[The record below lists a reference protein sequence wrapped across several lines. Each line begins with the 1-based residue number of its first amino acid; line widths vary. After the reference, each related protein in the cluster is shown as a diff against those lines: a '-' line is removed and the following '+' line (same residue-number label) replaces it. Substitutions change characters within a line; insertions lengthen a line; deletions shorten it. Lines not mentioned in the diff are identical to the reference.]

1 MKTIAIIATADT
13 KAEEMDFVE
22 KFIQSH
28 GLNTLSI
35 DVSTRLHDGKKADIG
50 PKETALAGG
59 FSEENFRRPKTK
71 SEAIEMMRGCV
82 TNLIR
87 DLYAEGKIDGVIGFG
102 GLQNSLMA
110 SSAMQELPIGFP
122 KLIISTVASGNRKF
136 GLLTGAKDIVVMPSV
151 ADMSGI
157 NPLIET
163 ILSNAASA
171 IVGMVKYGGE
181 VFSPK
186 NLLVGATIMGATNDG
201 IEESIKLVRNNGFD
215 VVTFHSTGVG
225 GTSLESLILEGKI
238 QAVMDLCLH
247 EIVSEDIFGA
257 GFSMGA
263 KNRLTAAVAMQIP
276 MLLSPAGLDFIDF
289 DVSDLEKSKPVDL
302 STRKYTL
309 HNKGTAHIKL
319 TPAEAKAAAEV
330 VVARLAGYTGEGA
343 MIMPLRGLR
352 SETLSGEKL
361 YDPEVDEAIFE
372 TFRNKLNNKIRIIE
386 LDCHLSS
393 PEFSQ
398 TAAETMIELIRRR

>member
-22 KFIQSH
+22 KFIRSQ

-35 DVSTRLHDGKKADIG
+35 DVSTRLHAGKKTDIG
-50 PKETALAGG
+50 PKETACKGG
-59 FSEENFRRPKTK
+59 FSEENFLKPKPK
-71 SEAIEMMRGCV
+71 SDAIEMMRGCV
-82 TNLIR
+82 TNIVR
-87 DLYAEGKIDGVIGFG
+87 KLYAEGKIDGVIGFG
-102 GLQNSLMA
+102 GLQNSLMV

-122 KLIISTVASGNRKF
+122 KLIVSTVASGNRKF

-151 ADMSGI
+151 ADLAGI

-163 ILSNAASA
+163 ILRNAASA
-171 IVGMVKYGGE
+171 VVGMVKYGGE

-201 IEESIKLVRNNGFD
+201 IEEAIKLVRQKGFD

-225 GTSLESLILEGKI
+225 GTSLETLIYEGKI

-257 GFSMGA
+257 GFSVGA
-263 KNRLTAAVAMQIP
+263 KHRLTAAASMQIP
-276 MLLSPAGLDFIDF
+276 LLLSPAGLDFIDF
-289 DVSDLEKSKPVDL
+289 DLSDLEKTKTVDL

-319 TPAEAKAAAEV
+319 TPAEARAAAEV
-330 VVARLAGYTGEGA
+330 VVERLTDYNGEGA
-343 MIMPLRGLR
+343 MIMPLKGMR
-352 SETLSGEKL
+352 SETLPGEKL
-361 YDPEVDEAIFE
+361 YDPEVDEAIFD
-372 TFRNKLNNKIRIIE
+372 TFRTKLNKKIRLIE

-393 PEFSQ
+393 VDFSR
-398 TAAETMIELIRRR
+398 TAAETMVDLIGRR

>member
-22 KFIQSH
+22 KFIHSH

-35 DVSTRLHDGKKADIG
+35 DVSTRLHDGKISDIG
-50 PKETALAGG
+50 PKETACKGG
-59 FSEENFRRPKTK
+59 FSEENFLRPKTK
-71 SEAIEMMRGCV
+71 SEAIEMMRNCV
-82 TNLIR
+82 TTLVR

-102 GLQNSLMA
+102 GLQNSLIA
-110 SSAMQELPIGFP
+110 ASAMQELPLGFP
-122 KLIISTVASGNRKF
+122 KLIVSTVASGNRKF
-136 GLLTGAKDIVVMPSV
+136 GLLTGTKDIVVMPSI
-151 ADMSGI
+151 ADLAGL
-157 NPLIET
+157 NPLVES
-163 ILSNAASA
+163 ILGNSAAA
-171 IVGMVKYGGE
+171 MVGMVEYGGD

-186 NLLVGATIMGATNDG
+186 TLLVGATIMGATNDG

-225 GTSLESLILEGKI
+225 GATLESLILEGKI

-257 GFSMGA
+257 GFSVGA
-263 KNRLTAAVAMQIP
+263 KNRLTAAVTMQIP

-289 DVSDLEKSKPVDL
+289 DLSDLEKSKTVDI

-309 HNKGTAHIKL
+309 HNKSTAHIKL
-319 TPAEAKAAAEV
+319 TPAEARTAAEV
-330 VVARLAGYTGEGA
+330 VVNRLANYTGKGA

-352 SETLSGEKL
+352 SETLPGEKL
-361 YDPEVDEAIFE
+361 FDPEVDEAIFE
-372 TFRNKLNNKIRIIE
+372 TFRKKLNRKIKIIE

-398 TAAETMIELIRRR
+398 TASEKMIELIGRR

>member
-50 PKETALAGG
+50 PKETACKGG
-59 FSEENFRRPKTK
+59 FSEENFLRPKTK
-71 SEAIEMMRGCV
+71 SEAIEMMRSSITKLV
-82 TNLIR
+82 R
-87 DLYAEGKIDGVIGFG
+87 DLYADGKIDGVIGFG
-102 GLQNSLMA
+102 GLQNSLMVA
-110 SSAMQELPIGFP
+110 SAMNELPFGFP
-122 KLIISTVASGNRKF
+122 KLIVSTVASGNRRF
-136 GLLTGAKDIVVMPSV
+136 GLLTGAKDIVVMPSI
-151 ADMSGI
+151 ADLAGL
-157 NPLIET
+157 NPLSET

-171 IVGMVKYGGE
+171 IVGMVKYSGK

-186 NLLVGATIMGATNDG
+186 NLLIGATIMGATNDG
-201 IEESIKLVRNNGFD
+201 IEDTIRLVRQNGFD

-225 GTSLESLILEGKI
+225 GATLESLIMEGKI

-257 GFSMGA
+257 GFSVGA
-263 KNRLTAAVAMQIP
+263 KNRLTAAVTMQIP
-276 MLLSPAGLDFIDF
+276 MVLSPAGLDFIDF
-289 DVSDLEKSKPVDL
+289 DVSDLEKSKRVDL

-319 TPAEAKAAAEV
+319 TPAEARAAAEV
-330 VVARLAGYTGEGA
+330 VVERLAAYSGEGA
-343 MIMPLRGLR
+343 MIMPLKGLR
-352 SETLSGEKL
+352 SETLPGEKL
-361 YDPEVDEAIFE
+361 FDPKVDEAIFE
-372 TFRNKLNNKIRIIE
+372 TFRSKLNKKIRLIE

-398 TAAETMIELIRRR
+398 MASETMIELIRRR